1 VTSKRKY
8 EDDSLQRR
16 LESKYGNGCDTT
28 FMLVSEASK
37 NESLAKALGYILGL
51 GSSQVYVPVLIDLWR
66 RRSTDGYSLA
76 TFCSTS
82 GGLICNALYSM
93 KRGYHISSY
102 ADTLSLVVQG
112 LSCVTFV
119 CILDGLQLPLF
130 VSAILGSLLLSIAL
144 LRETPESV
152 LLAIQFTGNA
162 LCYYALIPQ
171 IMKQFREKTGQWSPI
186 TSGLCLFG
194 NLVRVYTTLQQ
205 TRDKMILTGYMF
217 GAVAH
222 SILIAQYFLFKS

>member
-1 VTSKRKY
+1 MQCTLIFLTIILLDIFKLGSCGLKKVTSSVTSKRKY

-130 VSAILGSLLLSIAL
+130 V
-144 LRETPESV
+144 
-152 LLAIQFTGNA
+152 
-162 LCYYALIPQ
+162 Y
-171 IMKQFREKTGQWSPI
+171 
-186 TSGLCLFG
+186 
-194 NLVRVYTTLQQ
+194 NLNSYKLE
-205 TRDKMILTGYMF
+205 
-217 GAVAH
+217 
-222 SILIAQYFLFKS
+222 